1 MNHLRSIALT
11 LVALTLLAAIP
22 QMAAGVAT
30 ISIEPPSSEVLK
42 LETFWIDVVISE
54 DVLGVTG
61 YDLLIDFDESLLE
74 VLQVVEGDLPGGYSG
89 ETFFTYIEE
98 GQPSDALLING
109 AVLGGSVDGPGSL
122 ARIEFVGHVP
132 GVSPVSFV
140 SVELR
145 DLENAVIPATP
156 VDGEVEV
163 LSVGTIYFDPALSE
177 VLEFQTFWVDVAID
191 GEMLGVTGYDLVIDF
206 DESLLE
212 VLDVEEGDLPSGYPG
227 ETFLFWTVDTSP
239 PRELIINGAILGGS
253 IDGPGSLVRIEFR
266 ALAPGTTPLTF
277 TDIELRD
284 LENVEIPWIEEN
296 GIVIIEPVGRIYFDP
311 AFQEVFEDSTVCV
324 DVAVDELVLGIT
336 GYHLEIDFDQT
347 LLDVI
352 SVEEAELP
360 TGYPGETFLFWSMVG
375 DPPDTLLID
384 GGFLGG
390 SVDGPGSLVTICFHA
405 VAPGLTPLEFFNV
418 EIRDLDNVVIPVG
431 DVPGAIEIIAEPTAV
446 NRESW
451 GAIKARFR

>member
-1 MNHLRSIALT
+1 MHNLRPSALA
-11 LVALTLLAAIP
+11 LVAFAFLAAVP
-22 QMAAGVAT
+22 QTAAGVAT
-30 ISIEPPSSEVLK
+30 ISIEPPSSEVLE
-42 LETFWIDVVISE
+42 LETFWVDVEINE
-54 DVLGVTG
+54 DVWGVTG

-74 VLQVVEGDLPGGYSG
+74 VLQVTEGGLPGGYPG
-89 ETFFTYIEE
+89 DTFLYWAIGGTAPHE
-98 GQPSDALLING
+98 LVVNG
-109 AVLGGSVDGPGSL
+109 AILGGSVDGPGSL
-122 ARIEFVGHVP
+122 IRIEFAALAA

-145 DLENAVIPATP
+145 DLENAPIPVTP

-163 LSVGTIYFDPALSE
+163 LPVGSIYFDPALSE

-191 GEMLGVTGYDLVIDF
+191 DQMLGVTGYDFALDF
-206 DESLLE
+206 DESLVE
-212 VLDVEEGDLPSGYPG
+212 VLQVVDGDLPDGYPG
-227 ETFLFWTVDTSP
+227 ETFLYWTIDSSP
-239 PRELIINGAILGGS
+239 PHELIINGAVLGGS
-253 IDGPGSLVRIEFR
+253 VDGPGSLIRVEFR

-284 LENVEIPWIEEN
+284 IENAQIPWIEEN
-296 GIVIIEPVGRIYFDP
+296 GVVIIEPVGRIYFDP
-311 AFQEVFEDSTVCV
+311 AFQEVLEDSTVCV

-347 LLDVI
+347 LLEVI
-352 SVEEAELP
+352 SVEEADLP

-418 EIRDLDNVVIPVG
+418 EVRDIDNEEIPVG
-431 DVPGAIEIIAEPTAV
+431 TVPGVIEVEAEPSPVSRA
-446 NRESW
+446 SW